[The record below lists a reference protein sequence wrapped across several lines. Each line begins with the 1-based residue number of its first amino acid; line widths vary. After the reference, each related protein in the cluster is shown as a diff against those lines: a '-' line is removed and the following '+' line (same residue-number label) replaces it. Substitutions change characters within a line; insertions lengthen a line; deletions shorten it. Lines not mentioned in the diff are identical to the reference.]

1 MADLLLADRVDPST
15 LGPLAWSP
23 YKAESIS
30 GTDTTGKT
38 WNLAEHKG
46 KNVLVLFFL
55 GGKCAHCMQQLADF
69 GKEDSALKG
78 LNTEVVAISTDDPAA
93 AKTLKENKEGV
104 KFPMPMLA
112 DPGNEIFKRYHAYDD
127 FEGVPMHGTFLID
140 AEGKVRF
147 QRISAEPFLDV
158 EFVKSE
164 AARVNKLLKA
174 VHGTTTAARD

>member
-1 MADLLLADRVDPST
+1 
-15 LGPLAWSP
+15 
-23 YKAESIS
+23 
-30 GTDTTGKT
+30 
-38 WNLAEHKG
+38 
-46 KNVLVLFFL
+46 
-55 GGKCAHCMQQLADF
+55 
-69 GKEDSALKG
+69 
-78 LNTEVVAISTDDPAA
+78 
-93 AKTLKENKEGV
+93 
-104 KFPMPMLA
+104 MPMLA

-174 VHGTTTAARD
+174 AHGTTTAARD